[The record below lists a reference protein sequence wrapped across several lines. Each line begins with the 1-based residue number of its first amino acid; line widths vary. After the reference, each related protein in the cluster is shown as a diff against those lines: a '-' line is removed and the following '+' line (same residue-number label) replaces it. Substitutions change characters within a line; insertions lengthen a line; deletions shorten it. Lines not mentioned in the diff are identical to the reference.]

1 MTFRTVAAQTAMS
14 KGRNI
19 CHCDLLSRQDSRKDQ
34 IKYSYFGMH
43 DASWKSQYRSA
54 VCIIGQKEHSSRKHR
69 RTISNDFTSRI
80 SNGRWCQIIRIHRH
94 TACTEDHISTL
105 IQPVF
110 DGLFNHLFIIRHKG
124 LTGNRTMIAFH
135 FASEDWAEFIFNTMI
150 INLTARCHNTDIKRL
165 HWLHFNNLMAIQKF
179 FGLIQFLLINDQR
192 NDTGSGNSFTLFH
205 WQIIVKTGK

>member
-110 DGLFNHLFIIRHKG
+110 DGLTKSAAKELASRGITVNAIAPGMIETDMTADLADKVKDEMMKQIPLKRFGQAEDVANAAAFLVSDEAAYI
-124 LTGNRTMIAFH
+124 TGQV
-135 FASEDWAEFIFNTMI
+135 
-150 INLTARCHNTDIKRL
+150 L
-165 HWLHFNNLMAIQKF
+165 HVDGGM
-179 FGLIQFLLINDQR
+179 
-192 NDTGSGNSFTLFH
+192 
-205 WQIIVKTGK
+205 VM

>member
-1 MTFRTVAAQTAMS
+1 MDIKKYQLQSRCFPFRPGYVRCCPLAPYVPLPEMGSANVPDLKPDIFLCPPRTTDVSPPICQNGVWIMTFRTVAAQTAMS

-94 TACTEDHISTL
+94 TACTKDHISTL

-110 DGLFNHLFIIRHKG
+110 V
-124 LTGNRTMIAFH
+124 A
-135 FASEDWAEFIFNTMI
+135 
-150 INLTARCHNTDIKRL
+150 
-165 HWLHFNNLMAIQKF
+165 
-179 FGLIQFLLINDQR
+179 
-192 NDTGSGNSFTLFH
+192 
-205 WQIIVKTGK
+205 